1 MKTLIL
7 AGGVGKSLFPLSR
20 EQYPKQF
27 LRFNHHSLFQ
37 MAVKRALKISPPEEI
52 CVVTSNSQKFMVL
65 DQLSEIGADVEVL
78 LEPEPR
84 GTLPAVYFA
93 IKKTNAK
100 KVLVMPSDH
109 VVTANDEYLNA
120 LRKSEKLCR
129 SYLVAFGI
137 KAKEANPNYGYI
149 KAGKAISGGYKI
161 DKFVEKPEDAATLVS
176 EGYLWNTGMY
186 VFNTKL
192 FTEECRKFCP
202 DVGKAF
208 EKGANFAYSTL
219 PRLSLDKEIMEKT
232 SRGAVVQMG
241 AHWNDVG
248 SFDAVYELL
257 QKDANGNG
265 VRGEFTSIESK
276 NNVVIGDK
284 LIATIG
290 LENTVVVETRDIT
303 LVCPRKEAAK
313 VKKVVEI
320 LKERNDKRIESHTT
334 VYRPWGSYT
343 VLEKGPAYKVK
354 RITVKPGKRLSLQM
368 HFHRS
373 EHWVVVRG
381 TARVTIGDKE
391 FILRNGESTFVPAGT
406 KHRLENPGLIPLDII
421 EAQIGE
427 YIEEDDIVRFDD
439 DFGREKS

>member
-27 LRFNHHSLFQ
+27 LKFNRYSLFQ
-37 MAVKRALKISPPEEI
+37 MAVKRALKITSPMKTY
-52 CVVTSNSQKFMVL
+52 VVTSNSQKFMVL
-65 DQLSEIGADVEVL
+65 DQLSEINADIELL

-84 GTLPAVYFA
+84 GTLPAVYFG
-93 IKKTNAK
+93 IKETDAK
-100 KVLVMPSDH
+100 KVLVMPSDQIIE
-109 VVTANDEYLNA
+109 NGEYLKL
-120 LRKSEKLCR
+120 LRESEGLCKD
-129 SYLVAFGI
+129 YLVAFGV

-149 KAGKAISGGYKI
+149 KPGKAISGGYTI
-161 DKFVEKPEDAATLVS
+161 DRFVEKPEDAAALVS
-176 EGYLWNTGMY
+176 EGYLWNTGTY
-186 VFNTKL
+186 IFNSKL
-192 FTEECRKFCP
+192 FIEECERFCP
-202 DVGKAF
+202 DVGMAF
-208 EKGANFAYSTL
+208 EKGVDFAYSAL

-232 SRGAVVQMG
+232 RRGAVVQMD
-241 AHWNDVG
+241 AAWNDAG
-248 SFDAVYELL
+248 SFDAIYELL
-257 QKDANGNG
+257 QKDSNGNAI
-265 VRGEFTSIESK
+265 RGEFISVDSK
-276 NNVVIGDK
+276 NNVVIGDR
-284 LIATIG
+284 LIATVG
-290 LENTVVVETRDIT
+290 LEDTVVVETRDVI
-303 LVCPRKEAAK
+303 LVCPRKEATK
-313 VKKVVEI
+313 VREVVKI
-320 LKERNDKRIESHTT
+320 LKGVNDKRIESHVT

-343 VLEKGPAYKVK
+343 VLEEGPAYKVK

-368 HFHRS
+368 HYHRS

-381 TARVTIGDKE
+381 TARVTVGDRE